1 MVVETTRQN
10 IVLSKIVGQKN
21 ENFAVEGDV
30 IVPDIK
36 PDILKIVNT
45 SGIVCVYKKE
55 VQDGK
60 VRFDGCLQISII
72 YLADNQSQETRGMN
86 TVLDFTKLVDLEDC
100 RMGMNLNNKFRIKN
114 INAMVLNGRKI
125 SVNAELG
132 LDVKVYT
139 NENLDL
145 ITEINGYG
153 NVQKLSHTAQINLQ
167 MGSGSTKVN
176 AKDTLNLDE
185 IDGLAEILRVD
196 FRITNKDKKL
206 SYNKVL
212 AKADAEIRILYLT
225 EDGRINKVDTTIP
238 VMGFIDIQNISEEN
252 ICDTLFELKNLVV
265 KPNNEHGIYVEAE
278 IEITCDAFET
288 RQIEITEDLYSPT
301 QNLNFTQKELS
312 AMSDKMMSSD
322 TYSIRERLPMQEAV
336 GGKIYD
342 VSVEPNIK
350 STKVL
355 NDRIVYDGDVSLSIM
370 YSNEIGIFEQKEI
383 NLPFNFSKELQGVNE
398 HSNIDTNMEVLKQDF
413 VLLPDGYLET
423 QIDLMF
429 NVNSS
434 RLQNINVIDEVV
446 VEDRNREDIYS
457 MVIYFVKPGDT
468 LWKIAK
474 KFGSTVDD
482 IARVNGIQNVDLLQ
496 VGRQLYIPRYS
507 SKTA

>member
-1 MVVETTRQN
+1 MIVDTTKQN
-10 IVLSKIVGQKN
+10 IVLSKIVGQKSD
-21 ENFAVEGDV
+21 NFAVEGDV

-36 PDILKIVNT
+36 PDILKVVNT
-45 SGIVCVYKKE
+45 SGNVCIYKKE

-60 VRFDGCLQISII
+60 VRFDGCVQVSII
-72 YLADNQSQETRGMN
+72 YLADNQSQETRGMS
-86 TVLDFTKLVDLEDC
+86 TVLDFTKLVDFEDC
-100 RMGMNLNNKFRIKN
+100 RTGMSLTNKFKIKN
-114 INAMVLNGRKI
+114 INAQVINGRKI
-125 SVNAELG
+125 SVKAELG

-139 NENLDL
+139 NENVDL
-145 ITEINGYG
+145 ITEINGDM
-153 NVQKLSHTAQINLQ
+153 QTLSHSAQINLQ
-167 MGSGSTKVN
+167 MGSGATKVY

-212 AKADAEIRILYLT
+212 AKADAEVRILYLT
-225 EDGRINKVDTTIP
+225 EDGRINKTEAAIP

-252 ICDTLFELKNLVV
+252 ICDTSFELKNFVV

-278 IEITCDAFET
+278 IEISCDAFET

-312 AMSDKMMSSD
+312 AMSDKNTSSD
-322 TYSIRERLPMQEAV
+322 TYSIRERLPLQEAI
-336 GGKIYD
+336 GGKIHD
-342 VSVEPNIK
+342 ISVEANAK
-350 STKVL
+350 NTKIL
-355 NDRIVYDGDVSLSIM
+355 NDRVLYDGDVELKII
-370 YSNEIGIFEQKEI
+370 YSNEMGMFEQKE
-383 NLPFNFSKELQGVNE
+383 LSVPFNFSKELQGTNE
-398 HSNIDTNMEVLKQDF
+398 HSNIDTDIEVTKQDF
-413 VLLPDGYLET
+413 VLLPDGYLES

-429 NVNSS
+429 NINSS
-434 RLQNINVIDEVV
+434 NLQNINVIDEIVA
-446 VEDRNREDIYS
+446 EDRNREDIYS

-496 VGRQLYIPRYS
+496 VGKQLYIPRYS